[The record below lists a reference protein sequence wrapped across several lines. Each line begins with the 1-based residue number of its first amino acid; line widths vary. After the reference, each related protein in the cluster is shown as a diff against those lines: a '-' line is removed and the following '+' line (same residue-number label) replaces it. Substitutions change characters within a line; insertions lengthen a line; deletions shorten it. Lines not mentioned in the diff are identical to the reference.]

1 MKNTK
6 TAFRVVF
13 CIIMTLMIVLSMA
26 SCDMKGAFESIGD
39 GDFKGAWNLL
49 VGNHKHEYVSVV
61 TPPTCTEKGYTTYTC
76 ECGDSYVDD
85 YVDPAHTLVSY
96 ERKEPTCKE
105 VGNEPYVAC
114 TKCDYTTYRAIP
126 MIEHNYVVKVTR
138 FPTTLVKGIT
148 SKMCTGCGMHSDTYL
163 DTVTFT
169 LPEVSELIKSF
180 VGTNIIEIGAKDSEL
195 VLIKEIETD
204 KDSTYD
210 KQFIAVNAGYIKID
224 GTGETLEAYFS
235 LDLGIATYDS
245 KEEGAVPTFEQ
256 QLLIEVIV
264 NGEDV
269 SVSVND
275 NGTCDEDD
283 VKLSETFYT
292 AIASAMGMTYD
303 QLVESVY
310 VSGKVSAFMPLIQG
324 VVDSFMAIPEGNV
337 GILSLIANEIIVH
350 EGNVYKLDFT
360 KLADLMV
367 SMRGKTLTAIID
379 GRYGEGTMAR
389 IESFMV
395 SLPSMKI
402 RDIADAAVIFSEKC
416 GASLDDVYAFINYVV
431 YNATGVDFNIE
442 SEIIYRYNM
451 TVVELISTLSGDD
464 ASSKE
469 IIEATEELEN
479 NIQKLFDDV
488 KNLDIDQIYNYLVFG
503 NPNYSENGSMFR
515 VTDVLASY
523 TEILNEK
530 VILEVTVSDE
540 GKVEFV
546 HLHVEHVIY
555 LSVGTDASGDNF
567 VLELYEEVDG
577 GYEYH
582 VINFNSNDKDVTFT
596 YWAGSHKI
604 IDIRAKKNENG
615 EIISANGVI
624 NQVVTDYEEI
634 LDSTGEN
641 YISVKNERT
650 EKVADLTYT
659 NNGDGTYTLLIEE
672 NDGKQEIVINVTETE
687 GSLTITG
694 TINAEYYYN
703 GVTVRKNVGSF
714 SYTVNGESIEFTLT
728 VDEIVYDFT
737 ESWTEDG
744 ECERV
749 YDFENPK
756 KYDIVD
762 VVFGNDGNGNL
773 YLSVDTNNVSHDN
786 GIYDVKNATDV
797 IVTVTTTDDKV
808 VIDVESGEVSFK
820 ISVEYTKT
828 EVGGEIVEG
837 EVAESYNVYSVDAIK
852 FELYEGEELSLLVE
866 AEAIELEN
874 GVNFKFN
881 IEGLEYTDYDYEYI
895 DNSPEYDGSPV
906 TIVFYHTMGQ
916 LNRQVLD
923 EYISKFNEI
932 YPNITIVH
940 EQVGGYDDV
949 RDQICREIAAGNAP
963 NIAYCYPDHVALY
976 NEAGAVVALDD
987 FINDADMGLTSEE
1000 LDNFIDGFYA
1010 EGATYDEEGTMYSL
1024 AMSKSTELL
1033 YYNKTF
1039 FEQHNLTVPTT
1050 WEELEEVCARIK
1062 EIDPDSIPFGHD
1074 SEANWF
1080 ITMCA
1085 QYGSDYTSLG
1095 EDKFLFDNATNKG
1108 FVKMFR
1114 EWYDNGYFTTNELYG
1129 AYLSSLFI
1137 DSDPYMPN
1145 CYMYIGSSAG
1155 AKHNDTASF
1164 EVGIAPI
1171 PQLDPTNPKVIQQ
1184 GPSLCIFNKENK
1196 QEMAASWLF
1205 MKFLTTNLEFQAEF
1219 SMVSGYMP
1227 VIEGDV
1233 IVEAVP
1239 AYREW
1244 LESEYPNS
1252 IIARALNVAF
1262 AQQDAFFVSPA
1273 FNGSSTARDVVG
1285 GMMLDCFVN
1294 VTDNIDAMIEEAFRK
1309 AIAECVYQTQ

>member
-6 TAFRVVF
+6 NIFRIVF
-13 CIIMTLMIVLSMA
+13 CVVLIFTMMLFMA
-26 SCDMKGAFESIGD
+26 SCDIKGAFQSLGE
-39 GDFKGAWNLL
+39 GDFKGAWNSMI
-49 VGNHKHEYVSVV
+49 GKKNPNEHEHSYSAVITAPDCVS
-61 TPPTCTEKGYTTYTC
+61 EGYTTYTC
-76 ECGDSYVDD
+76 ECGESYVGDKVPALGHD
-85 YVDPAHTLVSY
+85 Y
-96 ERKEPTCKE
+96 KE
-105 VGNEPYVAC
+105 
-114 TKCDYTTYRAIP
+114 
-126 MIEHNYVVKVTR
+126 KVTR
-138 FPTTLVKGIT
+138 FPTPYTEGVV
-148 SKMCTGCGMHSDTYL
+148 SKMCTVCGIYTDTYIN
-163 DTVTFT
+163 TVTFT
-169 LPEVSELIKSF
+169 LPEVSDFIKAL
-180 VGTNIIEIGAKDSEL
+180 VGTNSLVLSAKDSEIT
-195 VLIKEIETD
+195 LIKEIETD
-204 KDSTYD
+204 SDVTYN
-210 KQFIAVNAGYIKID
+210 KEFLAINLGYIEIN
-224 GTGETLEAYFS
+224 GEGEELYAYFS
-235 LDLGIATYDS
+235 CDLGMARYSGPDADATLEFDGQTTITIIVEGEDISIAIT
-245 KEEGAVPTFEQ
+245 EEGDSGEADYKMSELFYSSLASSFGMSYEQ
-256 QLLIEVIV
+256 FKEL
-264 NGEDV
+264 
-269 SVSVND
+269 
-275 NGTCDEDD
+275 
-283 VKLSETFYT
+283 
-292 AIASAMGMTYD
+292 A
-303 QLVESVY
+303 Y
-310 VSGKVSAFMPLIQG
+310 VSGKASTFMPFVETIIDTIVTLGSDNVDPLLPSLISLIG
-324 VVDSFMAIPEGNV
+324 ENVIAKEGNKYSIDFTGFANLV
-337 GILSLIANEIIVH
+337 ASLGDKTLIEIID
-350 EGNVYKLDFT
+350 EWY
-360 KLADLMV
+360 
-367 SMRGKTLTAIID
+367 GK
-379 GRYGEGTMAR
+379 GTFDR
-389 IESFMV
+389 VEKFIV

-402 RDIADAAVIFSEKC
+402 RDVVDLAIEISERSDV
-416 GASLDDVYAFINYVV
+416 SLDDIYSLVNYYVY
-431 YNATGVDFNIE
+431 TMSGEDFNIE
-442 SEIIYRYNM
+442 SEMITRYNM
-451 TVVELISTLSGDD
+451 TIIGVLLE
-464 ASSKE
+464 SSDY
-469 IIEATEELEN
+469 TEEEISEKIN
-479 NIQKLFDDV
+479 EMTSNIETVFDTIRD
-488 KNLDIDQIYNYLVFG
+488 LDIDQLYNYMVYG
-503 NPNYSENGSMFR
+503 DANYSISGNGVIFR
-515 VTDVLASY
+515 ITDQLASMIEMY
-523 TEILNEK
+523 DEMITAEI
-530 VILEVTVSDE
+530 TVD
-540 GKVEFV
+540 GNGAVEFI
-546 HLHVEHVIY
+546 HLHIEHVIY
-555 LSVGTDASGDNF
+555 FSVGTDASGDNF

-866 AEAIELEN
+866 VEAIKTEN

-949 RDQICREIAAGNAP
+949 RNQICREIAAGNAP

-1205 MKFLTTNLEFQAEF
+1205 MKFLTTNPEFQAEF

-1239 AYREW
+1239 AYGEW

-1252 IIARALNVAF
+1252 IIARALNAAF